1 MIVEEEEGQQRRA
14 TTHRCILS
22 LFHFRSWFVRHFFC
36 SLRERNDDE
45 GNDARDGGER
55 SFYSRFFFF
64 LCASSSSSS
73 LSSSKAATPR
83 TTTTIQKKFECGVL
97 ERRRREDQQQRQQR
111 QRTTTTIIGR
121 DGSFAGALIFA
132 SRVFVSARFTCTVL
146 RFFSAYFS
154 STDCRISSHFGAKN
168 ESNQQQH

>member
-1 MIVEEEEGQQRRA
+1 LHREFIFVFSSEE
-14 TTHRCILS
+14 S
-22 LFHFRSWFVRHFFC
+22 
-36 SLRERNDDE
+36 RER
-45 GNDARDGGER
+45 RLR
-55 SFYSRFFFF
+55 QSFFPPELLRLFFFF
-64 LCASSSSSS
+64 FDSSSTTNSFFVFFFSLETFHSS
-73 LSSSKAATPR
+73 LK
-83 TTTTIQKKFECGVL
+83 
-97 ERRRREDQQQRQQR
+97 QQQRQQR